1 MVMYFDLTNSPA
13 TFQTMMDEIF
23 KEELAKGDVV
33 IYMDDILIA
42 TEGDLHTHKQVV
54 ARILFMLKSHDL
66 FLKPEKCSFHKR
78 KVDYLGFIVGKGQV
92 KMDPVK
98 VDALTDWPKPTS
110 VKEMRS
116 FLGFGNYYKGFID
129 NYSAPA
135 RSLHELT
142 KKNVQW
148 RWTDKEQNT
157 FDALKV
163 MFTSYP
169 ILRNPDPDKR
179 YIVDTD
185 ASAFAVGATV
195 SQDFPDGRHPI
206 VFFSK
211 SLLPAERNYT
221 STIVNYLLSFMP

>member
-1 MVMYFDLTNSPA
+1 
-13 TFQTMMDEIF
+13 
-23 KEELAKGDVV
+23 
-33 IYMDDILIA
+33 
-42 TEGDLHTHKQVV
+42 
-54 ARILFMLKSHDL
+54 
-66 FLKPEKCSFHKR
+66 
-78 KVDYLGFIVGKGQV
+78 
-92 KMDPVK
+92 MDPVK

-129 NYSAPA
+129 NYSALA
-135 RSLHELT
+135 RPLHELT

-185 ASAFAVGATV
+185 ASAFAVGPTV
-195 SQDFPDGRHPI
+195 SQDFPDG
-206 VFFSK
+206 
-211 SLLPAERNYT
+211 
-221 STIVNYLLSFMP
+221 